1 MRVRFLAC
9 ALAATLLAAA
19 PLAQTPSPAG
29 SGTVG
34 FMHAIHA
41 TNVVEKTLAFY
52 TEVFGLSGQ
61 VRPFANEAVP
71 ILTDSPGVTL
81 KVSMLQL
88 PGEGFNFELTEFS
101 NVTRTP
107 AQPQIWDPG
116 APHMKILVRDLEPVV
131 AAVRKLGAP
140 MLTTSRAPVAL
151 STPIG
156 NVKAIMFRDPDGY
169 IVEAVQAQAPANAPA
184 VPASAPATGNVAGA
198 IMGLTVED
206 MDTAMKFW
214 HDLLGF
220 ELSSPVSCAGF
231 VPSYGTVG
239 AYYQLDNPNPSSLP
253 QYADQ
258 MRLLTAGSYAPAV
271 NAYLASHT
279 PPPPTLV
286 TTMVNSTGVKQ
297 SLWNADFNVIPT
309 FFDNS
314 FQLSLIPGTLIGR
327 YDARVNVPVS
337 SPLAADGDPSSSF
350 ITKPFTDTIGKYL
363 PNELK
368 YTAQSAYSVSSNAI
382 NTWDWTHDGL
392 AMPDTIPDL
401 AAALSLNPQLK
412 VLSLNGYHDIATPF
426 YQTEL
431 DLARLGTQP
440 NLTIKDYQGGHMVYL
455 DDTSRPQEKADLVTF
470 YNAAAH

>member
-1 MRVRFLAC
+1 MRVRFLAL
-9 ALAATLLAAA
+9 ALATSLLATA
-19 PLAQTPSPAG
+19 PLAQTPSPTG

-131 AAVRKLGAP
+131 AAVRKLGSP
-140 MLTTSRAPVAL
+140 ILTTSRAPVAV

-156 NVKAIMFRDPDGY
+156 NVKGIMFRDPDGY
-169 IVEAVQAQAPANAPA
+169 IVEAVQAQASPD
-184 VPASAPATGNVAGA
+184 APATGNVVGA

-220 ELSSPVSCAGF
+220 ELVGDRKFLTDPAILDL
-231 VPSYGTVG
+231 VG
-239 AYYQLDNPNPSSLP
+239 APKGASLRAVFGVVP
-253 QYADQ
+253 
-258 MRLLTAGSYAPAV
+258 GSKARIA
-271 NAYLASHT
+271 
-279 PPPPTLV
+279 
-286 TTMVNSTGVKQ
+286 MIEFKGV
-297 SLWNADFNVIPT
+297 P
-309 FFDNS
+309 
-314 FQLSLIPGTLIGR
+314 R
-327 YDARVNVPVS
+327 
-337 SPLAADGDPSSSF
+337 
-350 ITKPFTDTIGKYL
+350 KPFSLRVPDPGASGMAIRVAAIGDL
-363 PNELK
+363 
-368 YTAQSAYSVSSNAI
+368 
-382 NTWDWTHDGL
+382 L
-392 AMPDTIPDL
+392 ARMK
-401 AAALSLNPQLK
+401 ANGVR
-412 VLSLNGYHDIATPF
+412 VLSRNGELVNWSPTIRNVFVKDPGGLNI
-426 YQTEL
+426 EL
-431 DLARLGTQP
+431 VG
-440 NLTIKDYQGGHMVYL
+440 NL
-455 DDTSRPQEKADLVTF
+455 P
-470 YNAAAH
+470 AAQ

>member
-9 ALAATLLAAA
+9 ALASTLLAAA
-19 PLAQTPSPAG
+19 PLAQTPPPAG

-61 VRPFANEAVP
+61 VQPFANEAVP
-71 ILTDSPGVTL
+71 ILTDSPGVSL
-81 KVSMLQL
+81 KVSMLRL

-140 MLTTSRAPVAL
+140 ILTTSRAPVAV

-169 IVEAVQAQAPANAPA
+169 IVEAVQAQAPAD
-184 VPASAPATGNVAGA
+184 APATGNVVGA

-220 ELSSPVSCAGF
+220 ELAGDRAF
-231 VPSYGTVG
+231 STDPAILDLMGVPKGASFRTVFG
-239 AYYQLDNPNPSSLP
+239 VVP
-253 QYADQ
+253 
-258 MRLLTAGSYAPAV
+258 GSKARIA
-271 NAYLASHT
+271 
-279 PPPPTLV
+279 
-286 TTMVNSTGVKQ
+286 MIEFKGV
-297 SLWNADFNVIPT
+297 P
-309 FFDNS
+309 
-314 FQLSLIPGTLIGR
+314 R
-327 YDARVNVPVS
+327 
-337 SPLAADGDPSSSF
+337 
-350 ITKPFTDTIGKYL
+350 KPFSLRVPDPGASGMAIRVAAIGDL
-363 PNELK
+363 
-368 YTAQSAYSVSSNAI
+368 
-382 NTWDWTHDGL
+382 L
-392 AMPDTIPDL
+392 ARMK
-401 AAALSLNPQLK
+401 ASGVR
-412 VLSLNGYHDIATPF
+412 VLSRNGELVNWSPTVRNVFVKDPGGLNI
-426 YQTEL
+426 EL
-431 DLARLGTQP
+431 VG
-440 NLTIKDYQGGHMVYL
+440 NL
-455 DDTSRPQEKADLVTF
+455 P
-470 YNAAAH
+470 AAQ